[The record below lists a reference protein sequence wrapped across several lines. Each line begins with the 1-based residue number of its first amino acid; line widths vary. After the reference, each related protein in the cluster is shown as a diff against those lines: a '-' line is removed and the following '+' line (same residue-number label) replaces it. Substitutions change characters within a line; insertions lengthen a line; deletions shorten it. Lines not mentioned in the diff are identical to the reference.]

1 MNGPTSLDYNVLYKK
16 MDRMNLTPEQYD
28 LLEQDISVIEREA
41 LQIMKT
47 KD

>member
-16 MDRMNLTPEQYD
+16 MDRMTLTPDQYE
-28 LLEQDISVIEREA
+28 LLEQDIAVIEREA
-41 LQIMKT
+41 LQIMNT